1 MAMAYWLEAAAP
13 AVRDEFMSLFVHH
26 DRLTYVGF
34 DDDNETAHMRA
45 HDGTFVIFD
54 MLKAEARGALLD
66 DDAAVKFF
74 ARIIKGLKQC
84 GDTMEVEFSQP
95 FCNLKKRD
103 DALFDEVMKRFLAN
117 TYKDSDTPLW
127 NKIMD
132 ELGGK
137 GVKVESFYLVRS

>member
-1 MAMAYWLEAAAP
+1 
-13 AVRDEFMSLFVHH
+13 
-26 DRLTYVGF
+26 
-34 DDDNETAHMRA
+34 MRA
-45 HDGTFVIFD
+45 RDGTFVIFD
-54 MLKAEARGALLD
+54 MLKAEARGALMD

-84 GDTMEVEFSQP
+84 GETMQVEFLQS

-103 DALFDEVMKRFLAN
+103 EALFNEVMQRFLAN

-132 ELGGK
+132 ELG
-137 GVKVESFYLVRS
+137 VKEESCYLVRKESDEEEQR

>member
-26 DRLTYVGF
+26 DRLKVTYF
-34 DDDNETAHMRA
+34 DDDNETVHMRTP
-45 HDGTFVIFD
+45 DGTFVIFD
-54 MLKAEARGALLD
+54 ILKAEARGALLD

-95 FCNLKKRD
+95 FCNLKK
-103 DALFDEVMKRFLAN
+103 
-117 TYKDSDTPLW
+117 T
-127 NKIMD
+127 
-132 ELGGK
+132 
-137 GVKVESFYLVRS
+137 